1 MRNVNRFF
9 VLLVLFVSF
18 SVEGQSVTDKLRGE
32 EARLERKIN
41 DTKQLLAKSKSN
53 TTSSL
58 NELRVIEN
66 QISFRERL
74 LKNYDNQIRSAEL
87 KVVSKEKQIIEL
99 ETKIQKL
106 KDQYKRLLLYAYKHR
121 NKYGKMM
128 YIFSAD
134 SYFEAIKRNKYL
146 QKISEIQI
154 KQFTLIK
161 QHQRLIKEEVASIEY
176 EKRHKVS
183 VMDEKRKERKAIE
196 EDKIKQEAV
205 YQKFKL
211 EEEVILASLKENE
224 KAKAVLKN
232 QIAEA
237 IRKEIAAAELK
248 RKKEEEAARKAALAK
263 KEVASVKTE
272 AESEVKTESKIPVF
286 SDTKES
292 EALNKSFEGNRGRL
306 PWPVDK
312 GTITESFGQNPH
324 PTLKNVTTNNRG
336 IDISAPKNAQV
347 RAVFEGEVTSILNI
361 PGAGKVIII
370 KHGNY
375 RTVYSNL
382 QDSYVSIGQKV
393 STKLLGLYYLRI
405 NKVFLSLISKY
416 IT

>member
-196 EDKIKQEAV
+196 EDKIPYEKEVLTPVQQINEKIMTALRTDLGL
-205 YQKFKL
+205 KL
-211 EEEVILASLKENE
+211 EYVVSHEQTILKAAQSYLQSGHLILENNTLQLTRE
-224 KAKAVLKN
+224 GKCLADG
-232 QIAEA
+232 
-237 IRKEIAAAELK
+237 IAAAL
-248 RKKEEEAARKAALAK
+248 
-263 KEVASVKTE
+263 
-272 AESEVKTESKIPVF
+272 F
-286 SDTKES
+286 
-292 EALNKSFEGNRGRL
+292 
-306 PWPVDK
+306 VD
-312 GTITESFGQNPH
+312 
-324 PTLKNVTTNNRG
+324 
-336 IDISAPKNAQV
+336 
-347 RAVFEGEVTSILNI
+347 
-361 PGAGKVIII
+361 
-370 KHGNY
+370 
-375 RTVYSNL
+375 
-382 QDSYVSIGQKV
+382 
-393 STKLLGLYYLRI
+393 
-405 NKVFLSLISKY
+405 
-416 IT
+416 